1 MITDELERAG
11 LAKHQPIWGVILALA
26 LVGWAIYLGNSVPKL
41 PVYLAAGLLIGYSL
55 TRSRLGFAGGV
66 KRTFYRGE
74 SSLVVALIL
83 LFTITAIVN
92 VGIQWAAASHG
103 ALPAWEVTNASQSV
117 IPGTQNVRSGNLSV
131 IVGAFLFGMGMIMAG
146 GCASGTLTDFGEGE
160 GHAWMALPFFVLFAA
175 PGQYLGYQLDQSAI
189 GQIGITM
196 WLPQYLGYGGAIAVT
211 LALMLLLH
219 VIVKRYEN
227 HKKQNGAYLPEQGD
241 WLPFEQPLAPDPEQP
256 TKFFSWR
263 TYHKFFVERWRFT
276 TGAVGIAVGAIFIL
290 VTTGKAWGVTTAFVT
305 LDQKFFGLFGLEFQ
319 SPAFEETAQAM
330 QGPLLADGGTIRNI
344 GLVLG
349 ACLAFLMAGRFKMK
363 FKMTGRDFWGYAGGG
378 ALMGLGAR
386 MAKGCNIGAL
396 YSGITNFS
404 LHGYLFMIFLI
415 LGAMVAIKLFE
426 GRLALC
432 PLYQDD
438 RTKQTKVVLDE

>member
-1 MITDELERAG
+1 MMTDELERAG
-11 LAKHQPIWGVILALA
+11 LDRRQPLIGILLAVA
-26 LVGWAIYLGNSVPKL
+26 LVVWGLYLGHSVAKL
-41 PVYLAAGLLIGYSL
+41 PVYLVAGLLIGYAL
-55 TRSRLGFAGGV
+55 TRSRFGFAGGV

-74 SSLVVALIL
+74 SSLAVAIIL

-103 ALPAWEVTNASQSV
+103 ALPAWEVTNATQSV

-131 IVGAFLFGMGMIMAG
+131 IIGAFLFGMGMIMAG

-160 GHAWMALPFFVLFAA
+160 GHAWLALPFFVLFAA

-189 GQIGITM
+189 GQVGVTM

-211 LALMLLLH
+211 LALMLLLYGL
-219 VIVKRYEN
+219 VKHYEN
-227 HKKQNGAYLPEQGD
+227 RKKQNGAYLPEQGD
-241 WLPFEQPLAPDPEQP
+241 WLAFEKPLAPDSKAP

-276 TGAVGIAVGAIFIL
+276 TGAVVIAIGAIFIL
-290 VTTGKAWGVTTAFVT
+290 ATTGKAWGVTTAFVT
-305 LDQKFFGLFGLEFQ
+305 LDQKFFGLFGVQFH
-319 SPAFEETAQAM
+319 SPAFDETAQAM
-330 QGPLLADGGTIRNI
+330 QGTLLTDGGTIRNI

-349 ACLAFLMAGRFKMK
+349 ACLAFLMAGRFKMN
-363 FKMTGRDFWGYAGGG
+363 FKMTARDFWGYAGGG

-386 MAKGCNIGAL
+386 MAKGCNIGAM

-404 LHGYLFMIFLI
+404 VHGYLFMFFLI
-415 LGAMVAIKLFE
+415 LGAAFAIKLFE
-426 GRLALC
+426 GRIALC
-432 PLYQDD
+432 PTYQDD
-438 RTKQTKVVLDE
+438 RTKAKTVTD